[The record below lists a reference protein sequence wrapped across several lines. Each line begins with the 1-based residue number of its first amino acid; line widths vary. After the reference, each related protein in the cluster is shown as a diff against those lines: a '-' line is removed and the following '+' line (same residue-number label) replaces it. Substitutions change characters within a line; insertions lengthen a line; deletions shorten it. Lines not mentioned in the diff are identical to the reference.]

1 MPGTRGGCARA
12 GPATWAGTLG
22 RGSPTPERSNRPSSP
37 PTTWRL
43 RGRLPREEPRLRP
56 TSAQNAR
63 RRREWAPERKATT
76 RLGPPGRTASGRE
89 EGREAEEEAQEAAAA
104 AACAAPACAPSG
116 RRATPGCLP
125 RQGRR
130 KMAGRRPPRS
140 QSPSPLPGCSRRP
153 APASTPP
160 ARRPRN
166 EAAPA
171 AREGLCLPQRGAG
184 GGGGRLP

>member
-1 MPGTRGGCARA
+1 MPAA
-12 GPATWAGTLG
+12 GAGTLG
-22 RGSPTPERSNRPSSP
+22 PALRRPEFGTARRPCRPRGDSGEGCGERS
-37 PTTWRL
+37 RL
-43 RGRLPREEPRLRP
+43 SAKHQHKMRGDDGSWLEREKPQP
-56 TSAQNAR
+56 GWGR
-63 RRREWAPERKATT
+63 RAHG
-76 RLGPPGRTASGRE
+76 LGKGGRE
-89 EGREAEEEAQEAAAA
+89 EGRGRRRRRRRPARPRPAPRAAAA
-104 AACAAPACAPSG
+104 PP
-116 RRATPGCLP
+116 PGCLP

-130 KMAGRRPPRS
+130 KMAGRRAPRS
-140 QSPSPLPGCSRRP
+140 YSPSPLPGCSRRP